1 MMNTIGITGGISSG
15 KSTVS
20 QMLRDWGFTVIDA
33 DVQAKKVVEP
43 NEQAYNEIIQE
54 FGKEILLPNGHINR
68 AKLGEI
74 IFNDQAKR
82 EKLNSI
88 VHPAV
93 RKNMLR
99 LKEEAFANGE
109 KTVFMDIPL
118 LYESKLTHFVEK
130 VMVVY
135 VEPEV
140 QLRRLM
146 ERNHFT
152 EEEARS
158 RIRSQLPLD
167 DKKKWAD
174 AVIDNNGSVDET
186 KAQLEQ
192 ILKEWNV
199 M

>member
-1 MMNTIGITGGISSG
+1 MNTIGITGGISSG